1 MRKRRGQ
8 FMVTD
13 SPIFYHG
20 TWAGYGH
27 AIMTR
32 GFELGHEGRGNLLG
46 RGVYIAQTLAAA
58 ALWTPSDF
66 IITCTLK
73 PGTRILW
80 VEESYDRRVI
90 KYLEREFGRQLTEL
104 GPHFYRAIPHNKHLT
119 QNELIHLCG
128 HILHRARRGR
138 WQNIFR
144 ARKANKAAYFDSWL
158 RLSRLHEQLKHRG
171 YDALG
176 DRSFAD
182 WDSDEILVFNP
193 ARVQPLSACFL
204 HREGE
209 FPDEQMSLSAPI
221 PEWKL
226 AEISALAQEEEE

>member
-1 MRKRRGQ
+1 MATNSR
-8 FMVTD
+8 VY
-13 SPIFYHG
+13 YHG
-20 TWAGYGH
+20 TRAGYGH

-32 GFELGHEGRGNLLG
+32 GFELGHEGHGNLLG
-46 RGVYIAQTLAAA
+46 RGVYIAQTLAGV
-58 ALWTPSDF
+58 ALWTLSEF

-80 VEESYDRRVI
+80 VEENYDLRVI
-90 KYLEREFGRQLTEL
+90 KYLEREFGRELTQL

-119 QNELIHLCG
+119 QTELIHLCG
-128 HILHRARRGR
+128 YTLHRARRGR
-138 WQNIFR
+138 WRNTRR
-144 ARKANKAAYFDSWL
+144 ARKSKKAAFFTSWL

-193 ARVQPLSACFL
+193 SNVEPVSACWL
-204 HREGE
+204 HRTGE
-209 FPDEQMSLSAPI
+209 FPDEQISISAPI
-221 PEWKL
+221 PEWEL
-226 AEISALAQEEEE
+226 AEISACARAEEE

>member
-1 MRKRRGQ
+1 
-8 FMVTD
+8 
-13 SPIFYHG
+13 
-20 TWAGYGH
+20 
-27 AIMTR
+27 MTR

-80 VEESYDRRVI
+80 VEESYDHRVI

-104 GPHFYRAIPHNKHLT
+104 GPHFYRAIPPNKHLT
-119 QNELIHLCG
+119 QKELIHLCG
-128 HILHRARRGR
+128 YILHRARQGR
-138 WQNIFR
+138 WQATLR
-144 ARKANKAAYFDSWL
+144 ARKGKKAAYFDSWL

-193 ARVQPLSACFL
+193 GHVQPLNAHFL
-204 HREGE
+204 HREGD
-209 FPDEQMSLSAPI
+209 FPDEQMRLSAPI
-221 PEWKL
+221 PEEEL
-226 AEISALAQEEEE
+226 AEISAMAQAEEE